1 MKRKSRLFEDMI
13 TEENIRVAF
22 YNAKKGKK
30 HYQEVRMVESNP
42 DYYLSEIKNMLQNK
56 TFKTSEYEVF
66 TRISGGKTREIF
78 KLPFYPDRIIHHCI
92 IQVVQDLWIKS
103 LIRDTYSTIPERGI
117 HDGVRRMK
125 KALRDVDGT
134 KYCLKFDISKYYPSV
149 NHDVLKLIIRKKI
162 KDNDM
167 LLVLDDIIDSAN
179 GIPIG
184 NYVSQWF
191 GNLYLSYLDHFC
203 KENLKCKHYF
213 RYCDDVVILSD
224 SKELLRSILNNCSRY
239 LDKNLHLTIKQNYQI
254 FPVGVRGID
263 FLGYRFFHDY
273 TLVRKRI
280 VLAMKKKLKS
290 PKSLASYWGWL
301 KHADAYKLTN
311 KLTNKYFK
319 NDRKFKQSA

>member
-13 TEENIRVAF
+13 TEENIRVSF

-92 IQVVQDLWIKS
+92 IQVIQDLWIKG

-149 NHDVLKLIIRKKI
+149 NHDV
-162 KDNDM
+162 
-167 LLVLDDIIDSAN
+167 
-179 GIPIG
+179 
-184 NYVSQWF
+184 
-191 GNLYLSYLDHFC
+191 
-203 KENLKCKHYF
+203 
-213 RYCDDVVILSD
+213 
-224 SKELLRSILNNCSRY
+224 
-239 LDKNLHLTIKQNYQI
+239 
-254 FPVGVRGID
+254 
-263 FLGYRFFHDY
+263 
-273 TLVRKRI
+273 
-280 VLAMKKKLKS
+280 
-290 PKSLASYWGWL
+290 
-301 KHADAYKLTN
+301 
-311 KLTNKYFK
+311 
-319 NDRKFKQSA
+319 